1 MGSSVRAGICIA
13 ALALCACGQPP
24 GAPAAADADPTA
36 PAAIATST
44 PADDFKALNGPICYD
59 DGDEGVCEDYP
70 TPLLTGAKP
79 VALQERPAADAPVI
93 ATIAPGESVDALD
106 FMTIRYYAH
115 RGVVRQAGGDLAVGD
130 VVYPSVSLE
139 RDSYP
144 FRDWD
149 DPEDKSYTVE
159 RKDIYTDVPLKAA
172 GAPLI
177 DWQQVRP
184 REDVANWVQL
194 RRADGTRGWALIQP
208 PCPFEIVNAGEC
220 IERAGSEPE
229 APPTVPNTTH
239 PRLLQTFRANVI
251 FDARFSPDGSRI
263 ITSGVE
269 NAGVDAQP
277 VIEREW
283 NAATGAFIAIVPPA
297 SRTVKVDGGIAK
309 VLAADGRVLV
319 SVSDERSPINNAVLA
334 SDGKHLGTLSDNYTA
349 SLWDIATGK
358 RIFTFGGRFDRLG
371 AVRYT
376 PDGARIF
383 TWGGADPA
391 DAAEEPTRIWDA
403 ASGRLLNA
411 LPVFSK
417 VSAFSADSAKF
428 AIMEWDRITL
438 YETATAKAVSTI
450 TIDSRHEPFHSVAF
464 SPDGKQIVT
473 GDPWSTATVWEAATG
488 KVVLKLSPFDPA
500 IPGVRTGPAA
510 RVINAS
516 FSPDGRRILT
526 TGRGIAQLWEAPR
539 F

>member
-1 MGSSVRAGICIA
+1 MRAVICIA
-13 ALALCACGQPP
+13 ALALCACGRPP
-24 GAPAAADADPTA
+24 ETPAAARADLTA
-36 PAAIATST
+36 PAEIATVS
-44 PADDFKALNGPICYD
+44 PNEDLKAFNGPICYD

-79 VALQERPAADAPVI
+79 VALQEHPAVDAPVI

-115 RGVVRQAGGDLAVGD
+115 RGVVRQAGGALAVGD
-130 VVYPSVSLE
+130 VVYPSVFFE
-139 RDSYP
+139 GDSYP

-149 DPEDKSYTVE
+149 DPGDESYAVE
-159 RKDIYTDVPLKAA
+159 GKDIYTEVPLKSV

-184 REDVANWVQL
+184 REDFANWIQL
-194 RRADGTRGWALIQP
+194 KRADGTQGWALIQP
-208 PCPFEIVNAGEC
+208 QCPFKIVNAGEC
-220 IERAGSEPE
+220 IEGAGSQSE
-229 APPTVPNTTH
+229 APPAAPNPTH

-251 FDARFSPDGSRI
+251 FDARFSPDESRI

-283 NAATGAFIAIVPPA
+283 NAATGAFIAIVPPT

-358 RIFTFGGRFDRLG
+358 RIFTFGGKFDRLG

-411 LPVFSK
+411 LPVFSA
-417 VSAFSADSAKF
+417 VSAFSGDSAKF

-438 YETATAKAVSTI
+438 YETATAKAASTI

-464 SPDGKQIVT
+464 SPDGKRIVT
-473 GDPWSTATVWEAATG
+473 GDPWSTATVWDAATG
-488 KVVLKLSPFDPA
+488 KVILKLSPFDPS
-500 IPGVRTGPAA
+500 IPGVRPGPTGS
-510 RVINAS
+510 VLNAT

-526 TGRGIAQLWEAPR
+526 AGRGIAQLWEAPLP
-539 F
+539 